1 MSQKK
6 MKKELA
12 KRLAQMLLVLFGVTV
27 LVYGLMD
34 LAPGD
39 PAQRKLTAGGVTV
52 TKEVLEQTR
61 EDMGL
66 NRPFPVRYGDWL
78 LHVLRGDLGTSYR
91 DGQPVM
97 KKLGSGLH
105 GTALLASCS
114 LLLSIIFGIP
124 LGILAAVRRGKWSD
138 WCIRLFSFLGNSLP
152 GFLICVLLMHVFCL
166 KLKWFPVLAKQSVQ
180 GLFLPVVTLAIPLAS
195 RLTVQVRAEV
205 LRELQEPYVAGAKA
219 RGIGMGTILF
229 HDVLHNVMPPIL
241 TMLALSVGSLMAGSV
256 VVETIFLWPGLGKM
270 MMDAISARDY
280 PVIQGFTL
288 LMAVLYTVINWLTDF
303 CYRKLDPRIH
313 GEWEDA

>member
-1 MSQKK
+1 

-114 LLLSIIFGIP
+114 LLLSIIFGIF
-124 LGILAAVRRGKWSD
+124 K
-138 WCIRLFSFLGNSLP
+138 
-152 GFLICVLLMHVFCL
+152 
-166 KLKWFPVLAKQSVQ
+166 FP
-180 GLFLPVVTLAIPLAS
+180 
-195 RLTVQVRAEV
+195 E
-205 LRELQEPYVAGAKA
+205 
-219 RGIGMGTILF
+219 
-229 HDVLHNVMPPIL
+229 
-241 TMLALSVGSLMAGSV
+241 
-256 VVETIFLWPGLGKM
+256 IF
-270 MMDAISARDY
+270 
-280 PVIQGFTL
+280 F
-288 LMAVLYTVINWLTDF
+288 LYTVSVAELSSFILYSHSSVLPTIATVEFISLKSSFKINTFLV
-303 CYRKLDPRIH
+303 
-313 GEWEDA
+313 

>member
-1 MSQKK
+1 
-6 MKKELA
+6 
-12 KRLAQMLLVLFGVTV
+12 
-27 LVYGLMD
+27 
-34 LAPGD
+34 
-39 PAQRKLTAGGVTV
+39 
-52 TKEVLEQTR
+52 
-61 EDMGL
+61 
-66 NRPFPVRYGDWL
+66 
-78 LHVLRGDLGTSYR
+78 
-91 DGQPVM
+91 
-97 KKLGSGLH
+97 
-105 GTALLASCS
+105 
-114 LLLSIIFGIP
+114 
-124 LGILAAVRRGKWSD
+124 
-138 WCIRLFSFLGNSLP
+138 
-152 GFLICVLLMHVFCL
+152 MHVFCL

-229 HDVLHNVMPPIL
+229 HDVLHNVMSPIL

-288 LMAVLYTVINWLTDF
+288 LMAVLYTAINWLTDF

>member
-1 MSQKK
+1 

-97 KKLGSGLH
+97 EKLGSGLH

-288 LMAVLYTVINWLTDF
+288 LMAVLYTAINWLTDF

>member
-1 MSQKK
+1 

-91 DGQPVM
+91 DGQSVM
-97 KKLGSGLH
+97 KKLESGLH

-152 GFLICVLLMHVFCL
+152 GFLICVLLMYVFCL

-229 HDVLHNVMPPIL
+229 HDVLHNAMPPIL

-288 LMAVLYTVINWLTDF
+288 LMAVLYTAINWLTDF

>member
-1 MSQKK
+1 

-91 DGQPVM
+91 DGKPVM

-114 LLLSIIFGIP
+114 LLLSIILGIP

-138 WCIRLFSFLGNSLP
+138 WGIRLFSFLGNSLP
-152 GFLICVLLMHVFCL
+152 GFLICVLLMYVFCL

-195 RLTVQVRAEV
+195 KLTVQVRAEV

-229 HDVLHNVMPPIL
+229 HDVLHNAMPPIL

-288 LMAVLYTVINWLTDF
+288 LMAVLYTAINWLTDF

>member
-97 KKLGSGLH
+97 EKLGSGLH

-138 WCIRLFSFLGNSLP
+138 WCIRLFGFLGNSLP

-241 TMLALSVGSLMAGSV
+241 TILALSVGSLMAGSV

-288 LMAVLYTVINWLTDF
+288 LMAVLYTAINWLTDF